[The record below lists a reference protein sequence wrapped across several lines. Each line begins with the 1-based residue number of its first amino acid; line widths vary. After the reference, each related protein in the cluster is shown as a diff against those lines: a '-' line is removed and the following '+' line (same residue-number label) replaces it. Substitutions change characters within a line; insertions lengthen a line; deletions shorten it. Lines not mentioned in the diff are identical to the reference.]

1 MGCPCRVTMGVVLT
15 INPGRL
21 EFAAGARALLIHSA
35 AHPTTDI
42 AQQPD
47 APRGPGF
54 SAAHRNEKRADLHGR
69 PIGNGTAGRS
79 ALAPEERHTKMRA
92 AGATR
97 KAGIVDRHG
106 R

>member
-1 MGCPCRVTMGVVLT
+1 MGCPCRVAMGVMLT

-21 EFAAGARALLIHSA
+21 EFAAGARALLIHRA

-42 AQQPD
+42 AHQAH

-54 SAAHRNEKRADLHGR
+54 GAEHRNEKRADLHR
-69 PIGNGTAGRS
+69 RAIRNGTAGRS
-79 ALAPEERHTKMRA
+79 AFAPEERHTKMRA

-97 KAGIVDRHG
+97 KAGIVD
-106 R
+106 